1 MAKFPFTD
9 RYGQIFYYDPD
20 EAEVG
25 ENCYIVVKKEK
36 VILCMRDE
44 AVKQYTLPMKSE
56 VSLNVEP
63 TGEFEII
70 AYVIRQ
76 DNPIKEQQE
85 YQIYEVGSVD
95 LKDTPLEWVKLS
107 DILLDEVNFDA
118 TLKNG
123 MKNLLVRGK

>member
-9 RYGQIFYYDPD
+9 RDGQIFYYDPD
-20 EAEVG
+20 KVSVG
-25 ENCYIVVKKEK
+25 DNCYIVVKKEDA
-36 VILCMRDE
+36 VLCMRDE
-44 AVKQYTLPMKSE
+44 TAKLYTLPMQSE

-70 AYVIRQ
+70 AYVIRH
-76 DNPIKEQQE
+76 DSPLKEHQE
-85 YQIYEVGSVD
+85 YKIYEVSYAD
-95 LKDTPLEWVKLS
+95 LSDMPLEWVSLS
-107 DILLDEVNFDA
+107 DILLGEVNFDA